1 VVGGRCVS
9 SRGRVVRLLLGVDR
23 GALVGDLGDV
33 TVVVI
38 SGVGN
43 GLDSA
48 VGKGNLVGTGNV
60 TGRIGGLAGLEV
72 SLGVVI
78 GNTVLESIRLGDL
91 LLLVVGSGGVV
102 DGRCVVSRGSMDNRC
117 VVSRGSV
124 DNRCVVSRGSVD
136 NRGVIRSGSIRS
148 GVVDWGMDTVVSN
161 DMGSRGVVGQAVVGN
176 RGTVVGTA
184 MVDGGGDD
192 SVSAMSVSV
201 GGLDLRESLVVV
213 HLVDRSVAGTE
224 GLGLLEVSYLT
235 VSLCD

>member
-124 DNRCVVSRGSVD
+124 DNR
-136 NRGVIRSGSIRS
+136 GVIRSGSIRS

-176 RGTVVGTA
+176 RGTVVSTA